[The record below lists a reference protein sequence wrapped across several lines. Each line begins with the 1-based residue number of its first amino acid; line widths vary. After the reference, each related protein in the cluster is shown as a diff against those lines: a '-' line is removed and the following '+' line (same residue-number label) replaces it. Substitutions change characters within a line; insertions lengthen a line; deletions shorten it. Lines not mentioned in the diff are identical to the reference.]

1 MIGQII
7 KVKKSFCEVKLDKEI
22 KSCVVRGNVK
32 KMRPVVGDLV
42 EVDKDGAISLI
53 LPRSSYFIRPNCANV
68 DIVNVVVA
76 SVPKP
81 DFLVVDRLIAMA
93 INGGAGV
100 IITVNKSD
108 ISSSVADYVLAN
120 YQNAV
125 DKIFVV
131 SAEKNTGLQELK
143 NYLQGKLVVFAGQSA
158 VGKTSIINGIF
169 GENFRVGD
177 LSKKTQRGKNTT
189 TSSTI
194 VESDNVRLMDTPG
207 FTSLYALNIK
217 QEDLKNCYREFNG
230 KQCYFVDCLHNLE
243 PDCGVKLSVENKEI
257 SQDRYNRYLSI
268 LKEIKE
274 QKYE

>member
-42 EVDKDGAISLI
+42 EIDKDGAISLI
-53 LPRSSYFIRPNCANV
+53 LPRNSYFIRPSCANV

-108 ISSSVADYVLAN
+108 ISSDVADYVLAN

-169 GENFRVGD
+169 GENFRVGEV
-177 LSKKTQRGKNTT
+177 SKKTQRGKNTT

-217 QEDLKNCYREFNG
+217 QEDLKNCYREFYG

-257 SQDRYNRYLSI
+257 SQDRYNRYLTI